1 MQYHPATVQT
11 RTATRLGT
19 VRLAASPQ
27 GLAGLWFDDQRHL
40 PLQLDGPQAWPQ
52 EPQHPV
58 FGAAIEQ
65 LHQYLRG
72 ERTRFE
78 LPLDLAGGTPFQ
90 QNVWRALL
98 SIGCGHT
105 TSYGALSQQLGR
117 PAAVRAV
124 GAAVGRNPISV
135 VVPCHRVLGKDGA
148 LTGYAGGL
156 ERKSALL
163 QLEGAALRP
172 AQPPGE
178 AKA

>member
-1 MQYHPATVQT
+1 MAMQFHPSTVQT

-27 GLAGLWFDDQRHL
+27 GLAGLWFDGQRHL
-40 PLQLDGPQAWPQ
+40 PPQLDGPRAWPQ
-52 EPQHPV
+52 DPQHPV
-58 FGAAIEQ
+58 LVAAVEQ
-65 LHQYLRG
+65 LQQYLRG

-90 QNVWRALL
+90 RDVWQALL

-117 PAAVRAV
+117 PDAVRAV
-124 GAAVGRNPISV
+124 GAAVARNPVSV

-156 ERKSALL
+156 DRKSALL

-172 AQPPGE
+172 AQ
-178 AKA
+178 ALA